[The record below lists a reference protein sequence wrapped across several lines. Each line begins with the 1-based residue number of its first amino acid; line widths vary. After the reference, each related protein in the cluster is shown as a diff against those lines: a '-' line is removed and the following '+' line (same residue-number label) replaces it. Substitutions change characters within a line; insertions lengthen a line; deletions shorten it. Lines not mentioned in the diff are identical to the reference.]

1 MSNVWN
7 NESREPHRTTVEARQ
22 AVSGMGVRYVLV
34 ISTLA
39 ALAGMAGVYYFF
51 FAGP

>member
-7 NESREPHRTTVEARQ
+7 DNESHERHTAVEVRQ

-34 ISTLA
+34 ISMLA

-51 FAGP
+51 FSGS

>member
-7 NESREPHRTTVEARQ
+7 EESHERQRTTVEARQ

-39 ALAGMAGVYYFF
+39 ALAGMAGAYYFF
-51 FAGP
+51 FAAP

>member
-7 NESREPHRTTVEARQ
+7 SESHEQQRTTVEARQ